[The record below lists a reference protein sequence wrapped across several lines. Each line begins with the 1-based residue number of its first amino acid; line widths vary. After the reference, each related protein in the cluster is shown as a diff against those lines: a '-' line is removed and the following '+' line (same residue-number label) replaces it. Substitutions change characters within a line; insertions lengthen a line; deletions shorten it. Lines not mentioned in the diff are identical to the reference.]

1 MLKLKEGD
9 IVVLKAE
16 TFIPSYRKLK
26 YRILEVMK
34 IEGNFIRGEHICL
47 HTRQLRPFHFS
58 LEAEEVERF
67 ATKEEVKRHTF
78 KSRAKKIISP

>member
-34 IEGNFIRGEHICL
+34 IRKDDIRGENICYY
-47 HTRQLRPFHFS
+47 TRQIKPFHFS
-58 LEAEEVERF
+58 TEEVERF

-78 KSRAKKIISP
+78 KSRAKS